1 MTAWVPVPAGKRR
14 CDCQSLLLSHL
25 QAHTQTIWNTRQVVW
40 EANTWTGRKA
50 GKGRKVEEDIVDAET
65 WAWHV
70 KDTENEVKE
79 VGEDMKGE
87 WKCNQGD
94 EFEA

>member
-1 MTAWVPVPAGKRR
+1 M
-14 CDCQSLLLSHL
+14 
-25 QAHTQTIWNTRQVVW
+25 
-40 EANTWTGRKA
+40 WTGRKA

-65 WAWHV
+65 WAWHA

-87 WKCNQGD
+87 WECNQGD

>member
-1 MTAWVPVPAGKRR
+1 MICNTHRV
-14 CDCQSLLLSHL
+14 
-25 QAHTQTIWNTRQVVW
+25 IWEVD
-40 EANTWTGRKA
+40 TWTGRKA

-65 WAWHV
+65 WAWHA

-79 VGEDMKGE
+79 VGEDTKGE
-87 WKCNQGD
+87 WECNQGD